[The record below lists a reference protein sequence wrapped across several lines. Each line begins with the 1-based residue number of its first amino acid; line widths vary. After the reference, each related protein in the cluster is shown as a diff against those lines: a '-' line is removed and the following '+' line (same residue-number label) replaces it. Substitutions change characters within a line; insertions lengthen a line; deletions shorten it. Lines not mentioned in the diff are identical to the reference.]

1 MNHNYV
7 HIVVECPPVYYCSV
21 RCRACLNHLGQMP
34 VGFWAVLGR
43 WAGSVLRR
51 SGAGGLRAGEVF
63 VASKNM
69 LYSREAPSLCSTMY
83 RCCLLQRDETE
94 TRRSPL
100 STAATRQRALA
111 LGARRAIVAR
121 PPSSAMQCSKC
132 QRARAHSAR
141 AIGGIGPKLPPIQY
155 TYALCI
161 RTYRLQPAL
170 LAHWGGRRRNCA
182 ALIARATH
190 AALLQPRCATD
201 IYERSLSLSAK
212 GEIILKANYIVLNSS
227 EKRT

>member
-83 RCCLLQRDETE
+83 RCCLLQRDATE

-121 PPSSAMQCSKC
+121 PPSSAKQCSKC

-161 RTYRLQPAL
+161 CTYRLQPA
-170 LAHWGGRRRNCA
+170 HRRGVA
-182 ALIARATH
+182 AAGIAR
-190 AALLQPRCATD
+190 LLQRALRMLHSYSPDARRTFTNGV
-201 IYERSLSLSAK
+201 YPSL
-212 GEIILKANYIVLNSS
+212 LKV
-227 EKRT
+227 K